1 MAKKTDIAKK
11 IGNLDLAFLVR
22 PSTGSVIHRPLKK
35 TLVGPKGKKRPC
47 AILRHSRRPLD
58 AYYMKEA
65 LREALRAA
73 QRGEVPVGAVLVR
86 HNRIIAR
93 AGNRVE
99 EKGSALAHAEMLV
112 LEEGAQQAGWRL
124 GEAALYVTLEPCA
137 MCTGALLNAR
147 VGRLVFGAPDP
158 ARGCCGSACD
168 LTRLPNLFSR
178 VHVVSNV
185 LSESCASLLR
195 VFFSKAACAKRK
207 INADCL

>member
-1 MAKKTDIAKK
+1 MAKKTDMEKK
-11 IGNLDLAFLVR
+11 SGNFDSAFRVR
-22 PSTGSVIHRPLKK
+22 PNSGSVIHRSLKK

-58 AYYMKEA
+58 AYYMREA

-73 QRGEVPVGAVLVR
+73 KRGEVPVGAVLVW

-99 EKGSALAHAEMLV
+99 EKSSALAHAEMLV

-147 VGRLVFGAPDP
+147 VGRLVFGASDP

-185 LSESCASLLR
+185 LSEPCAALLR
-195 VFFSKAACAKRK
+195 DFFQKRRVQK
-207 INADCL
+207 EK